1 MGIFDPPNQ
10 QETHIADEVFEWYRD
25 EVMHPFVSE
34 WKRNRVRPSD
44 LNEDIKKRAK
54 EAVMSSFGEPP
65 SPRAPEQPD
74 NTTSNVTTVLFV
86 MTLGVS
92 ILVGIALPPIGV
104 IGAIA
109 SFFWLFM
116 GTLAGGRQ
124 TPQDMLEKSN
134 RQHQQAIN
142 EWETRR
148 EKCKGDV
155 ARILRRRLHIAIA
168 ATTKV
173 PERALMDFIAISE
186 SNSAK
191 YRKDWIDV
199 IREWESKP
207 KFAEPPRPIS
217 QGVSPFEYEQYC
229 AETLI
234 SWGYTTA
241 RRTRQSNDGG
251 VDIVSDELAVQCKR
265 YVGSVGVAPV
275 REIFGVATHM
285 GKTAVMITEGT
296 FTSAAND
303 FANAAGVALFKLDA
317 RLGNPK
323 PLNGHANN
331 VMKHHH

>member
-1 MGIFDPPNQ
+1 MGMFDPINQ

-25 EVMHPFVSE
+25 EVMHPFISE
-34 WKRNRVRPSD
+34 WKRNRVRPSE
-44 LNEDIKKRAK
+44 LYEDIKKRAK
-54 EAVMSSFGEPP
+54 KTVMSSFGEPP
-65 SPRAPEQPD
+65 APRAPEQPD
-74 NTTSNVTTVLFV
+74 NTNSNFTTALFV
-86 MTLGVS
+86 LSLGVS
-92 ILVGIALPPIGV
+92 IWLGIAMPPIGV
-104 IGAIA
+104 IGGIA

-116 GTLAGGRQ
+116 GKLMGGRQ
-124 TPQDMLEKSN
+124 TPQDMLEKSK

-142 EWETRR
+142 KWEARR
-148 EKCKGDV
+148 EKCKDDV

-168 ATTKV
+168 TTTKV
-173 PERALMDFIAISE
+173 PERVLMDFVDISE
-186 SNSAK
+186 ANSAK
-191 YRKDWIDV
+191 YRKDWLDV

-207 KFAEPPRPIS
+207 KFAEPPHPVS

-229 AETLI
+229 TETLV

-265 YVGSVGVAPV
+265 YAGSVGVSPV

-285 GKTAVMITEGT
+285 GKTAVMISEGT
-296 FTSAAND
+296 FTGAAKE

-317 RLGNPK
+317 RLGDPK
-323 PLNGHANN
+323 PLNESANQ